1 MIIWSR
7 NCPYVV
13 FLQWNKNNDLP
24 LNGNLVFSLF
34 WLQEKRYLNRTPDL
48 KENKN
53 NWREEIVLLR
63 GNHDVK
69 LRIWRN
75 REWEMKYEI
84 MLKLSTFLTLFT
96 RAGIL
101 KSVYLKIYKAEKQT
115 ERLWFLMFVQR
126 AAREKKYVGVGKH
139 ATKTNTRWPH
149 LFITFFAASYSW
161 LSIVPS
167 LKRYGNYWRP
177 FQGNV

>member
-1 MIIWSR
+1 MCKPFVTKKVLVLKLALVPLLKMIIWSR

-84 MLKLSTFLTLFT
+84 MLKAVHFSYTFYKSGYFEVS
-96 RAGIL
+96 IL
-101 KSVYLKIYKAEKQT
+101 KDLQG
-115 ERLWFLMFVQR
+115 R
-126 AAREKKYVGVGKH
+126 
-139 ATKTNTRWPH
+139 KTNRKALIFDVRSTC
-149 LFITFFAASYSW
+149 S
-161 LSIVPS
+161 
-167 LKRYGNYWRP
+167 
-177 FQGNV
+177 

>member
-101 KSVYLKIYKAEKQT
+101 KSVYLKIYKPDKQT
-115 ERLWFLMFVQR
+115 GSRF
-126 AAREKKYVGVGKH
+126 
-139 ATKTNTRWPH
+139 
-149 LFITFFAASYSW
+149 
-161 LSIVPS
+161 
-167 LKRYGNYWRP
+167 
-177 FQGNV
+177 